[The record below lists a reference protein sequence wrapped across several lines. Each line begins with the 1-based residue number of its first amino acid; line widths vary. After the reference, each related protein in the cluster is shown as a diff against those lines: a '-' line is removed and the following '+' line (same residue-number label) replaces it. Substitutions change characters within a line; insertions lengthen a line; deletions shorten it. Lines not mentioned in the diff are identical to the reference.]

1 MEKTNELNANI
12 AAYRSSKL
20 KKNVIGSL
28 ALKCSMLVI
37 EVLKVPILLSYL
49 SNEKYGIWLT
59 IVSIVLWTQHFDLGL
74 GNGLKF
80 RITESLAKQEHYKIK
95 QLISTA
101 YFSLMLIMFVVLLPI
116 VVVVHFCDWQTILNT
131 TCVTNNELIITISIL
146 FVVFVFQFVL
156 ELISSVL
163 KAEQRAAISDIF
175 KPISSVISLIVIS
188 IIGLFSKDSL
198 LCASLVMSLPY
209 VITLFVANIYFFT
222 GQYRQYAPSLKFYNK
237 SLLKQ
242 VYSLGVK
249 FFVNQLSALIVFTTA
264 NILLSNIINPSEVTV
279 YNTARTYYGLI
290 LVFYTVIVTTSSA
303 PITDAFV
310 RGDMSWVKHCTN
322 KLMVIGSVGVIAELL
337 MLAVS
342 SIAFSIWVGNRV
354 IVSWELS
361 LYFVV
366 YNVIA
371 LFGSQYTYFLGA
383 VGKLQLNMIISL
395 IKIVVFIPASI
406 FLIRL
411 LGAKGLVLATIV
423 INTLPNLIF
432 GRIQYDKLIS
442 GRTAGIWNK

>member
-1 MEKTNELNANI
+1 
-12 AAYRSSKL
+12 
-20 KKNVIGSL
+20 
-28 ALKCSMLVI
+28 
-37 EVLKVPILLSYL
+37 
-49 SNEKYGIWLT
+49 
-59 IVSIVLWTQHFDLGL
+59 
-74 GNGLKF
+74 
-80 RITESLAKQEHYKIK
+80 
-95 QLISTA
+95 
-101 YFSLMLIMFVVLLPI
+101 
-116 VVVVHFCDWQTILNT
+116 
-131 TCVTNNELIITISIL
+131 
-146 FVVFVFQFVL
+146 
-156 ELISSVL
+156 
-163 KAEQRAAISDIF
+163 
-175 KPISSVISLIVIS
+175 
-188 IIGLFSKDSL
+188 
-198 LCASLVMSLPY
+198 
-209 VITLFVANIYFFT
+209 
-222 GQYRQYAPSLKFYNK
+222 
-237 SLLKQ
+237 
-242 VYSLGVK
+242 
-249 FFVNQLSALIVFTTA
+249 
-264 NILLSNIINPSEVTV
+264 
-279 YNTARTYYGLI
+279 
-290 LVFYTVIVTTSSA
+290 
-303 PITDAFV
+303 
-310 RGDMSWVKHCTN
+310 MSWVKHCTN